1 MTPRRTTMH
10 NLLTATVLAAGLSVG
25 LGALTITPAH
35 ADGWRGHERFEP
47 RGHEWREHEWREHE
61 WREHHGWY
69 RYGYGY
75 APGAYAYPGYYVPAP
90 AYEPPPSFTVVVP
103 FR

>member
-10 NLLTATVLAAGLSVG
+10 KLLTATVLAAGLSIG
-25 LGALTITPAH
+25 LGATAPAF

-61 WREHHGWY
+61 WREHHWY
-69 RYGYGY
+69 GPSYGYGY
-75 APGAYAYPGYYVPAP
+75 APSYYAYPGYYYAPAP
-90 AYEPPPSFTVVVP
+90 AYVPPPSLSVVIP